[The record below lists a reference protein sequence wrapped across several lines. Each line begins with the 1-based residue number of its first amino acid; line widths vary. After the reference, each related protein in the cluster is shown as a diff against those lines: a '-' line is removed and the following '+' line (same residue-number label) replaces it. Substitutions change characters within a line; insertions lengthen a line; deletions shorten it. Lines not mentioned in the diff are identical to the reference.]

1 MDEEAFETFS
11 SKEKSLRKL
20 KSKFSACNDRADG
33 LYELSACSAQFLTCS
48 GGIARIMDCPF
59 GLVYNTP
66 IEACDYSHEVA
77 SCNEGSGAA
86 AADVP
91 ESSSTSTSTTEMPST
106 TQKAIIDCQEGAA
119 VGSEFGRRG
128 GTKIDSKLGV
138 LGPKTR
144 NRKSLSGIC

>member
-11 SKEKSLRKL
+11 SKENILRKL
-20 KSKFSACNDRADG
+20 KSKFSACNGRADG

-66 IEACDYSHEVA
+66 IEACDYPHEVA
-77 SCNEGSGAA
+77 SCNGGSEA

-91 ESSSTSTSTTEMPST
+91 ESSSTSTTEMPPT
-106 TQKAIIDCQEGAA
+106 TQKVIVDCQEGAA
-119 VGSEFGRRG
+119 VGSEFGVQGRD
-128 GTKIDSKLGV
+128 K
-138 LGPKTR
+138 
-144 NRKSLSGIC
+144 N